1 MKNKARIST
10 LFWGVAMIVVVLFV
24 GSASAQVPIVNYVH
38 AGGPDLEDA
47 DVPGSE
53 PGFDKNFSLL
63 AFRYADGSASGTLT
77 DGYAGGGNLGLRARI
92 DCVHV
97 VGNTA
102 WVSGVV
108 TRGRI
113 LDADGNPFDIAGY
126 YVRTAVQDNGN
137 GSDPSNPDKISFS
150 AIRSTAP
157 YACSA
162 MLGAFF
168 DMPRGQVTVR

>member
-1 MKNKARIST
+1 MKNKAHVST
-10 LFWGVAMIVVVLFV
+10 FFLGVATIVVVLFI
-24 GSASAQVPIVNYVH
+24 GSASAQGPIVNFVH
-38 AGGPDLEDA
+38 AGGPDLEDG

-53 PGFDKNFSLL
+53 PGFDKNFSLM

-77 DGYAGGGNLGLRARI
+77 DGYAGGGNLGLRAQI

-108 TRGRI
+108 TRGRL
-113 LDADGNPFDIAGY
+113 LDADGNPVDIAGY

-137 GSDPSNPDKISFS
+137 NSDPSNPDKIAFS

-157 YACSA
+157 FVCTT
-162 MLGAFF
+162 MVGTLF
-168 DMPRGQVTVR
+168 DMPHGQVTVR